1 MDTHNQEGPRP
12 ILPREADLEAARP
25 AWTSAA
31 NDPPLDDMAPPAPGL
46 DEGAL
51 LDSERAARGLAT
63 WLGLLLVFGL
73 GGLVL
78 RMEELSA
85 MVALAGLYVL
95 AQAADMDPR
104 WRYLHYSVTWIVPA
118 GALAGAFVIGYQI
131 FVEAPLPP
139 SVRVWAAP
147 ALLFAGLLCAAS
159 FLRPVANFVATF
171 LFRVERPSH
180 TLRLTARITLAVL
193 ALAIPGWFALQ
204 TIFDELFDP
213 SSTLIDRASLEAQ
226 LVGYIL
232 LAVASVGLLI
242 RRDWRSTF
250 DRLGIG
256 PITASH
262 LAIVA
267 LGVVSLY
274 GLNAGADW
282 IQQTWFRSLWE
293 SDRQVNESIAAGLGP
308 ARIALLG
315 VSAGV
320 GEEITLRGAL
330 QPKMGLVMT
339 SLVFAALHLQY
350 SWFGMAV
357 IFVLSLMLGTIR
369 IKTNTT
375 VAMAVH
381 GLYDIVA
388 LFSV

>member
-12 ILPREADLEAARP
+12 ILPREAAHDPARP
-25 AWTSAA
+25 VWTVPAA
-31 NDPPLDDMAPPAPGL
+31 DPPLADLTPSEPPPSHVVL
-46 DEGAL
+46 P
-51 LDSERAARGLAT
+51 DSERAARGLAT

-85 MVALAGLYVL
+85 MVALSGLYVL
-95 AQAADMDPR
+95 AQAADVDPR

-118 GALAGAFVIGYQI
+118 GGVIAAVVIGYQI

-139 SVRVWAAP
+139 SVRMWAAP
-147 ALLFAGLLCAAS
+147 ALLFAAVLCGASAA
-159 FLRPVANFVATF
+159 RPVANFVAVL

-180 TLRLTARITLAVL
+180 TLRLTARMAIAVL

-213 SSTLIDRASLEAQ
+213 SSTLIDKASLEAQ

-232 LAVASVGLLI
+232 LAIASVGLLI
-242 RRDWRSTF
+242 RRDWKSTF

-267 LGVVSLY
+267 LGVISLY

-282 IQQTWFRSLWE
+282 IQQTWFRDLWE
-293 SDRQVNESIAAGLGP
+293 SDRQVNQTIAAGLGP
-308 ARIALLG
+308 VRIAMLG

-330 QPKMGLVMT
+330 QPKLGLLMT

-369 IKTNTT
+369 IKTNTS